1 MIGASMATQARS
13 LAQTLGWI
21 AGPVAAAIVYVALPD
36 SFSNAT
42 GATEVFSHAGRASA
56 ALGAWMAI
64 WWLTEATDLAATA
77 LLPLAVLPL
86 VGASTIRDAAAPYAH
101 ELIFLFMG
109 GFLLSLSMQ
118 RWGLHRR
125 IALST
130 LRIVGTSPARVVAGF
145 MFTTALLSMWLS
157 NTATVVMMLPIA
169 LSVIG
174 LVFRPTE
181 GQREALDDPDE
192 PRRFAACLMLG
203 TAYASSIGG
212 IGTIIGSPP
221 NLFLVSYVR
230 DNLGR
235 EISFVR
241 WMLVWTPL
249 VAIFLPIAWYVLTR
263 HVFPISTES
272 RHGESA
278 VRRLSDTLPPLNH
291 GERVTLIVFALA
303 IAGWVLRPVL
313 IDLTLWGMSPF
324 AGLTD
329 PGIAMTAALCLF
341 VVPSGD
347 PQGGFVLDWE
357 HTRDLP
363 WGTLIL
369 FGGGLSL
376 AAAIEQH
383 GVGSFLGY
391 QVSALAGLPSWLLV
405 LLVSTL
411 VVFLTE
417 LTSNTAT
424 AATLVPILAGVAI
437 GLGVH
442 PFVLIVPTAI
452 GASWAF
458 MLPAATPPNAIVFGS
473 GHVTMA
479 QMRRAGVW
487 LNVVGIALLSA
498 FSYGIA
504 LPLLG
509 AMP

>member
-1 MIGASMATQARS
+1 MSKLSSAEWVGLVGGP
-13 LAQTLGWI
+13 LAGGL
-21 AGPVAAAIVYVALPD
+21 VYALLPE
-36 SFSNAT
+36 SFSDAT
-42 GATEVFSHAGRASA
+42 GSPVEFAHAGRATA
-56 ALGAWMAI
+56 AIGTWMAV

-77 LLPLAVLPL
+77 LLPLALFPL
-86 VGASTIRDAAAPYAH
+86 VGASTIRQAAAPYEH

-130 LRIVGTSPARVVAGF
+130 LRLVGTKPTHVVGGF
-145 MFTTALLSMWLS
+145 MFTTAMLSMWLS

-174 LVFRPTE
+174 IIFRPHHGSE
-181 GQREALDDPDE
+181 IDDEDVPQQRN
-192 PRRFAACLMLG
+192 FAACLMLG
-203 TAYASSIGG
+203 TAYASSVGG
-212 IGTIIGSPP
+212 VGTIIGSPP

-230 DNLGR
+230 DHLGR
-235 EISFVR
+235 EISFVQ
-241 WMLVWTPL
+241 WLAVWTPL
-249 VAIFLPIAWYVLTR
+249 VLIFLPIAWFLLTR
-263 HVFPISTES
+263 VVFPISSIS
-272 RHGESA
+272 RHEEAA
-278 VRRLSDTLPPLNH
+278 VSRAYRDLPPMNH
-291 GERVTLIVFALA
+291 GERVTLAAFGAAVVGWIFRPFLA
-303 IAGWVLRPVL
+303 QLTIAG
-313 IDLTLWGMSPF
+313 IAPF

-329 PGIAMTAALCLF
+329 PGIAIVAALILF
-341 VVPSGD
+341 VIPVRAD
-347 PQGGFVLDWE
+347 DGGFVMNWE

-376 AAAIEQH
+376 AAAVQAN
-383 GVGSFLGY
+383 GVGTFLGF
-391 QVSALAGLPSWLLV
+391 QVSALKGLPAGVLV
-405 LLVSTL
+405 VAVSTL

-424 AATLVPILAGVAI
+424 SATLVPIFAGVAL
-437 GLGVH
+437 GLDVH

-479 QMRRAGVW
+479 QMRRAGIW
-487 LNVVGIALLSA
+487 LNVVGLILLSGY
-498 FSYGIA
+498 SYWVA

-509 AMP
+509 AELP

>member
-1 MIGASMATQARS
+1 MPRVSNLPRAQLIG
-13 LAQTLGWI
+13 LL
-21 AGPVAAAIVYVALPD
+21 AGPLVGSLVYALLPE
-36 SFSNAT
+36 SFADGT
-42 GATEVFSHAGRASA
+42 GAAVEFTHAGRASA
-56 ALGAWMAI
+56 AIGAWMAI
-64 WWLTEATDLAATA
+64 WWLTEATALSATA
-77 LLPLAVLPL
+77 LLPLALLPL
-86 VGASTIRDAAAPYAH
+86 VGASTIRQAAAPYAH

-125 IALST
+125 IALNT
-130 LRIVGTSPARVVAGF
+130 LRLVGTSPTRVVGGF
-145 MFTTALLSMWLS
+145 MFTTAMLSMWLS

-174 LVFRPTE
+174 IIFRPHHGSE
-181 GQREALDDPDE
+181 IDAEDVPQQHN
-192 PRRFAACLMLG
+192 FAACLMLG
-203 TAYASSIGG
+203 TAYASSVGG

-230 DNLGR
+230 DTMGR
-235 EISFVR
+235 EISFAR
-241 WMLVWTPL
+241 WLGVWLPL
-249 VAIFLPIAWYVLTR
+249 VLIFLPIAWFLLTR
-263 HVFPISTES
+263 VVFPISSTS
-272 RHGESA
+272 RHEESA
-278 VRRLSDTLPPLNH
+278 VRKAYGDLPPMNH
-291 GERVTLIVFALA
+291 GERVTLVVFGAAVFGWIFRPFLSTLTVAGLA
-303 IAGWVLRPVL
+303 
-313 IDLTLWGMSPF
+313 PF

-329 PGIAMTAALCLF
+329 PGIAIVAALLLF
-341 VVPSGD
+341 VIPVRNAD
-347 PQGGFVLDWE
+347 GGFVMNWE

-376 AAAIEQH
+376 AAAIQGN
-383 GVGSFLGY
+383 GVGTFIGF
-391 QVSALAGLPSWLLV
+391 QVSGLQGLPPSV
-405 LLVSTL
+405 LILTVSAL

-424 AATLVPILAGVAI
+424 AATLVPILAGVAG

-479 QMRRAGVW
+479 QMRKAGIW
-487 LNVVGIALLSA
+487 LNLVGLLLLSA
-498 FSYGIA
+498 YSYWVA

-509 AMP
+509 APLP